1 MYSEKIISKMLM
13 EPNCILLGKTSINDS
28 FTVRVCDKN
37 NINGNEVLFD
47 QLKISGLKYLIY
59 NEIKKYINNDYND
72 LNLWKADIA
81 FGKNLKDLT
90 EEQICKNSEQ
100 LVPIIHFKKYFP
112 NQDAVDKSLIF
123 VQVPVTVKDAIDI
136 VLKNDI
142 VIPAKDIGSD
152 HMIMPFME
160 RDFNIAIERI
170 KNNIKNNH
178 NKSKSKPDFDFLFS
192 GGAPGIGKTR
202 YGDEL
207 LKYLKNDQS
216 WVPSWWKDNLHI
228 ESLYIDFGNG
238 CQLDLYDDH
247 LNPTIIIGLRIAYVF
262 FIENKYDMKFETFR
276 RLVWEYREIFNISGV
291 FDFIADYLNINHEQ
305 QLFVFLHI
313 DEFQLIDRWES
324 VAVNERNKNL
334 FKEMINGLA
343 PFMLGPPSRVFVQT
357 FLSGTAPQVVISVK
371 ESSKVSFRF
380 INCPQLS
387 FRAMLNIA
395 NHYAQEFDAETFDCG
410 TYKWLLC
417 QPFLQLLDDTGGLP
431 RALQYVFS
439 ECFKINGGGKEFFNN
454 INNQHFNTIFNNVK
468 VYLEERY
475 KIYKAIENNEKLYL
489 ELLYHSID
497 AIPVYRKT
505 CLDPNDQSCTIEN
518 LERDSH
524 IILNS
529 CNDDSSK
536 FIIKMPFFF
545 IALYNDRLKIVSRQL
560 EEVFRI
566 QNKMLWESWEIFV
579 ANYDAFRT
587 NLLIKCGKKSAR
599 LSELYCGAY
608 GTQSTLDIEVE
619 LKELS
624 ICSAKEQ
631 FSCNKLTDKKSL
643 ESIDWVKGENVIVN
657 GGSAVW
663 GDAFVARE
671 IAQNSNYKYIL
682 SIHQCKYY
690 RCSTY
695 FTASELNG
703 EYIKNLE
710 GSIDTTGKLCE
721 TLSKC
726 QHITIIFTIQPFDD
740 KILTN
745 NCLIITKNNFKRY
758 FGPIFAS
765 RATFSMTRDIN
776 PNFSDCSWMENGV
789 GKVTAGKIVKARPY
803 LSEDDFY
810 NKFSQAKRSIE
821 KYEKKNTEKKVKLD
835 FYPFNV

>member
-1 MYSEKIISKMLM
+1 L
-13 EPNCILLGKTSINDS
+13 C
-28 FTVRVCDKN
+28 
-37 NINGNEVLFD
+37 
-47 QLKISGLKYLIY
+47 
-59 NEIKKYINNDYND
+59 
-72 LNLWKADIA
+72 
-81 FGKNLKDLT
+81 
-90 EEQICKNSEQ
+90 
-100 LVPIIHFKKYFP
+100 
-112 NQDAVDKSLIF
+112 
-123 VQVPVTVKDAIDI
+123 
-136 VLKNDI
+136 
-142 VIPAKDIGSD
+142 
-152 HMIMPFME
+152 
-160 RDFNIAIERI
+160 
-170 KNNIKNNH
+170 
-178 NKSKSKPDFDFLFS
+178 
-192 GGAPGIGKTR
+192 IGKTR

-207 LKYLKNDQS
+207 FKYLKNDQS

-228 ESLYIDFGNG
+228 ESLYVDFGNG

-247 LNPTIIIGLRIAYVF
+247 LSPTIIIGLRIAYVF

-291 FDFIADYLNINHEQ
+291 FDFIADHLNINHEQ

-334 FKEMINGLA
+334 FKEMINGLV

-357 FLSGTAPQVVISVK
+357 FLSGTAPQVVMSVK

-380 INCPQLS
+380 VNCPQLS

-439 ECFKINGGGKEFFNN
+439 ECFKINGGGKEFFDNV
-454 INNQHFNTIFNNVK
+454 NNQHFNTIFNNVK

-475 KIYKAIENNEKLYL
+475 KIYEAIENNEKLYL
-489 ELLYHSID
+489 ELLYYSID
-497 AIPVYRKT
+497 AIPVHRKT
-505 CLDPNDQSCTIEN
+505 CLDPSDQSCTIEN

-529 CNDDSSK
+529 CDDDSSK

-560 EEVFRI
+560 EEVFRV
-566 QNKMLWESWEIFV
+566 QNEMLWESWEIFV

-587 NLLIKCGKKSAR
+587 NLLIKREKKSAR

-624 ICSAKEQ
+624 VCSAKEQ
-631 FSCNKLTDKKSL
+631 FPCNKLTDKKSS

-657 GGSAVW
+657 GASASW

-671 IAQNSNYKYIL
+671 IAQNSSYKYIL

-690 RCSTY
+690 RCGTY

-703 EYIKNLE
+703 EHIKNLK
-710 GSIDTTGKLCE
+710 GSIDTTGKLRE

-726 QHITIIFTIQPFDD
+726 QHITIVFTIQPFDD
-740 KILTN
+740 EVLTN
-745 NCLIITKNNFKRY
+745 NCLIITKNNFKGY

-776 PNFSDCSWMENGV
+776 PNFSDCSWMENELPGV
-789 GKVTAGKIVKARPY
+789 GKATAGEIVKARPY

-810 NKFSQAKRSIE
+810 NKFSRVKRSIE
-821 KYEKKNTEKKVKLD
+821 KYEEKNTGKKVKLD
-835 FYPFNV
+835 FYPLDV